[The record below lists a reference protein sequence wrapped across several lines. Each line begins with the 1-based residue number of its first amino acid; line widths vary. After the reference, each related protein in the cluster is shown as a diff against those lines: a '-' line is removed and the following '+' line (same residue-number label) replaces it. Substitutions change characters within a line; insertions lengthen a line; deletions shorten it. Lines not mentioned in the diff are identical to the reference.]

1 MNLQDVWRGMLND
14 SEKGVRRLGAGI
26 KPAWQSWTA
35 DTLLRRL
42 ISNASML
49 LGGKAVTAIFGI
61 GYLALAARGL
71 SLEAFGTL
79 ILIHTYTQA
88 VGDITKFQ
96 SWQAVLTYGT
106 PAWNDGRIHDLRK
119 ILRFTVR
126 LDAIGAIAGLVVALL
141 GIPLAQYMFGWAP
154 ETAEL
159 ATYYVLSII
168 FFDIATTTGVLR
180 LYDRFDLT
188 AAQSSLSA
196 FIKLLGT
203 AVAFYWGAGLEAYLA
218 TWMISEIIPCLVL
231 IGLAVRELRRQGV
244 LAPQPERTDTAPVQW
259 APDRKVWGFVWSAN
273 LNTTLQL
280 VLTHFGTLA
289 VGAMLGA
296 PAAALYRIARQLTEA
311 LTTPVKLLTPTIYPE
326 LARLAVRNAN
336 AEMRRFMM
344 RAALL
349 AGVGASAL
357 VGVLIVAGPW
367 LLRAVA
373 GPNFAPAYGAMVIL
387 GIAAAIRLGSFP
399 LEPMLISSGQ
409 ALSALKVRMVTTAF
423 YMALMFFLCS
433 RLGLVGAGLALL
445 IASLTNVVGQ
455 VFVVEKWLRQ
465 HAVTA

>member
-1 MNLQDVWRGMLND
+1 MPND
-14 SEKGVRRLGAGI
+14 SEKGARRLGAGI

-61 GYLALAARGL
+61 GYLVLAARGL

-88 VGDITKFQ
+88 IGDITKFQ
-96 SWQAVLTYGT
+96 SWQVVLTYGT
-106 PAWNDGRIHDLRK
+106 PAWNDGRLGDLRK

-126 LDAIGAIAGLVVALL
+126 LDAIGAFAGLVVALL
-141 GIPLAQYMFGWAP
+141 GIPLAQYMFDWTL

-159 ATYYVLSII
+159 ATYYVLSVI

-203 AVAFYWGAGLEAYLA
+203 AMAFYYGAGLEAYLV
-218 TWMISEIIPCLVL
+218 TWMISETIPCLVL
-231 IGLAVRELRRQGV
+231 IGLALRELRRQGV
-244 LAPQPERTDTAPVQW
+244 LIPQPEQIVQW
-259 APDRKVWGFVWSAN
+259 VPDRRVWGFVWSAN

-326 LARLAVRNAN
+326 LARLAARNAI
-336 AEMRRFMM
+336 ADMRRFMM

-349 AGVGASAL
+349 AGVAASAL

-367 LLRAVA
+367 LLQALA
-373 GPNFAPAYGAMVIL
+373 GENFTPAYGVMVVL

-409 ALSALKVRMVTTAF
+409 ALSALKVRMVSTAL
-423 YMALMFFLCS
+423 YMALVFFLCS
-433 RLGLVGAGLALL
+433 WLGLVGAGLALL
-445 IASLTNVVGQ
+445 IASLTNLVGQ
-455 VFVVEKWLRQ
+455 VFVVEKWLRR